1 MFSPASL
8 VSISLGWVVLDRP
21 DQSGLYIAKD
31 MVGGW
36 AYAIADEDDDTRF
49 RGQGSCAG
57 GVDVAL
63 RCALLSAAACVPEC
77 TRMHIMVDTRRAH
90 RVVVGLALHDR
101 RVNAAIGGRPISV
114 MTRPLDRSAVRV
126 AAAAERAA
134 SITLRDRELAERQ
147 AAVSNKT
154 KTDVGEAAEAGQE
167 NRCLGAWRERRTAG
181 WDSDPMRPGAFPIM
195 TQTEA
200 DASMT
205 QAEAGASVHQPLAVR
220 VVRPFMSRMRNAA
233 DDKGF
238 VSASSGQQRS
248 NPLGS
253 WLRDIDSRVKSLR
266 TDLQGVGA

>member
-1 MFSPASL
+1 MFSPAGL

-31 MVGGW
+31 MIGGW
-36 AYAIADEDDDTRF
+36 AYVIADEDDDTRF

-77 TRMHIMVDTRRAH
+77 SQMHIMVDTRRAH

-101 RVNAAIGGRPISV
+101 QVNATICGRPTSV

-134 SITLRDRELAERQ
+134 SIALRDREIAERQ
-147 AAVSNKT
+147 AAQPSKT
-154 KTDVGEAAEAGQE
+154 TRDIGGAAKVRDEGH
-167 NRCLGAWRERRTAG
+167 CLSAWRERRTAG
-181 WDSDPMRPGAFPIM
+181 WDPDPMHPGASPV
-195 TQTEA
+195 
-200 DASMT
+200 MT
-205 QAEAGASVHQPLAVR
+205 QAGAGASVQQPMTGR
-220 VVRPFMSRMRNAA
+220 VVRPVPSRSRNAV

-238 VSASSGQQRS
+238 LSASSGQQQS

-253 WLRDIDSRVKSLR
+253 WLRDLDSRIKSLR

>member
-1 MFSPASL
+1 MFSPAGL

-31 MVGGW
+31 MIGGW
-36 AYAIADEDDDTRF
+36 AYLIADEDDDTRF

-77 TRMHIMVDTRRAH
+77 SQMHIMVDTRRAH

-101 RVNAAIGGRPISV
+101 QVNATIGGRPTSV
-114 MTRPLDRSAVRV
+114 MTRPLDRPAVRV

-134 SITLRDRELAERQ
+134 SIALRDRELAERQ
-147 AAVSNKT
+147 ATISDRT
-154 KTDVGEAAEAGQE
+154 TTDVGEAEEAWQSDHRF
-167 NRCLGAWRERRTAG
+167 NAWRERRAAAQGLDT
-181 WDSDPMRPGAFPIM
+181 SRPGTSPVTAP
-195 TQTEA
+195 
-200 DASMT
+200 
-205 QAEAGASVHQPLAVR
+205 AGKTVRLLLGRSRNEMHDESPFSVP
-220 VVRPFMSRMRNAA
+220 
-233 DDKGF
+233 
-238 VSASSGQQRS
+238 SAQQRS

-253 WLRDIDSRVKSLR
+253 WLRDIDSRVRILR